1 MTVLSASGQLQ
12 ALPNS
17 YLVKVRAP
25 VEPGQVVVQV
35 SKESDRQPVGLSG
48 SQVFGQ
54 LDDQEL
60 PRVVVA
66 EADDVDASVAVV
78 DVDDDDR
85 VFEDGH
91 VFDVQRDVVRVGLHH
106 VDGDVHEALKSSNE
120 VEIHFF
126 FFFHNLFPESS
137 LISALMPQQMVLLGF
152 LPTTLCRGVIRTH
165 ISRVASNR
173 GL

>member
-25 VEPGQVVVQV
+25 VESGQVVVQV

-48 SQVFGQ
+48 SQVFDQ

-66 EADDVDASVAVV
+66 EADDVDASVTVV

-106 VDGDVHEALKSSNE
+106 VDGDVHEALKSRQEKWSN
-120 VEIHFF
+120 IFSSFF
-126 FFFHNLFPESS
+126 TTYSQRALLF
-137 LISALMPQQMVLLGF
+137 L
-152 LPTTLCRGVIRTH
+152 R
-165 ISRVASNR
+165 
-173 GL
+173 

>member
-1 MTVLSASGQLQ
+1 MWQFRQLRP
-12 ALPNS
+12 LPNS

-35 SKESDRQPVGLSG
+35 SEESDRQPEGLSG

-91 VFDVQRDVVRVGLHH
+91 VFDVQRDVVRVGLRH
-106 VDGDVHEALKSSNE
+106 VDGDVHEALKSRQEKWRNIFTS
-120 VEIHFF
+120 FF
-126 FFFHNLFPESS
+126 
-137 LISALMPQQMVLLGF
+137 
-152 LPTTLCRGVIRTH
+152 TTF
-165 ISRVASNR
+165 S
-173 GL
+173 